1 MKCSVIREVFPV
13 VCFCLEW
20 HTSNW
25 RLWVYRTNLSNTH
38 KCTLYMCSFTL
49 IELQLKGKYNYYK
62 INDCMEFFL
71 ISSVLYPPLQA
82 RWFPFLKN
90 YPFFFTNIFQG
101 PALPVDSCCLK
112 CPTTNCSDLERI
124 AWFLCSLTK
133 ALVFLYQ
140 GTVAAYR
147 IKQSFTLWGI
157 KFPSFSFKDAPSL
170 HLLHCMLNSCHFV
183 YLVWFAIWCKTE

>member
-1 MKCSVIREVFPV
+1 MFCHQGSFSCCLFLLGMTHFQLETLGIQDQPV
-13 VCFCLEW
+13 K
-20 HTSNW
+20 
-25 RLWVYRTNLSNTH
+25 YTH
-38 KCTLYMCSFTL
+38 CIW

-112 CPTTNCSDLERI
+112 CPTTNCSDLDRI

-133 ALVFLYQ
+133 ALVSLYQ

-147 IKQSFTLWGI
+147 IKQSFTLWRWGI

>member
-1 MKCSVIREVFPV
+1 MTVWNTFSFPL
-13 VCFCLEW
+13 FCILRFKQDDF
-20 HTSNW
+20 H
-25 RLWVYRTNLSNTH
+25 
-38 KCTLYMCSFTL
+38 
-49 IELQLKGKYNYYK
+49 
-62 INDCMEFFL
+62 
-71 ISSVLYPPLQA
+71 
-82 RWFPFLKN
+82 FLKIII
-90 YPFFFTNIFQG
+90 FLTNIFQG

-133 ALVFLYQ
+133 ALVSLYQ

-147 IKQSFTLWGI
+147 IKQSFTLWRWGI

-183 YLVWFAIWCKTE
+183 HLVWFAIDVKQNNNEL